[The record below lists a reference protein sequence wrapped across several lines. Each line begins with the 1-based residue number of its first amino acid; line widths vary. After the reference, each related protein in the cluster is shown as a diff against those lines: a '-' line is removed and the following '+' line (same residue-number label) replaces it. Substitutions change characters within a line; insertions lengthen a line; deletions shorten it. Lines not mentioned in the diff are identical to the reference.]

1 MILFS
6 SFYRDIKAISVP
18 EGLGTNVEPAFRN
31 YVTNGLIRTQTY
43 IPCLRSNSIDFQ
55 CQIDAKDFCNAA
67 ILDGPDGM
75 IQQVYA
81 FKPGKD
87 CRKYYYEPVSTNFI
101 NCWIEEQKCTL
112 CDATVPPANNYVYTD
127 PYCNYVID
135 GDAVCNTP
143 YLPSVPED
151 DSTFRL
157 CAKRYFARG
166 PDKKLYLAPRFP
178 CGYVVAIHYEGIKRT
193 YRNTDP
199 VWQED
204 DIKHAVAKFAE
215 AELALK
221 DRDTQSWQ
229 ALMITYNEMIR
240 DINHRCRRERR
251 LPLSTDCGSEM
262 IDSLLPFVN
271 PLPQNNVYDAELC
284 LQPGDTASPYVVCP
298 D

>member
-6 SFYRDIKAISVP
+6 SFYRDIKAIAVP

-31 YVTNGLIRTQTY
+31 YVTNGLIRTQTF
-43 IPCLRSNSIDFQ
+43 IPCLRSSNIDFQ
-55 CQIDAKDFCNAA
+55 CQMDARDFCNAA

-75 IQQVYA
+75 ILQVYV

-87 CRKYYYEPVSTNFI
+87 CRKFYYDPVSTNFI
-101 NCWIEEQKCTL
+101 NCWVEEQKCTL
-112 CDATVPPANNYVYTD
+112 CDATTPPTDYVYND
-127 PYCNYVID
+127 PYCNYVIP
-135 GDAVCNTP
+135 GDVVCDTP
-143 YLPSVPED
+143 YLPAVPED
-151 DSTFRL
+151 DRIFRL
-157 CAKRYFARG
+157 CTNRYFAVG
-166 PDKKLYLAPRFP
+166 PDKKIYLAPRFP

-193 YRNTDP
+193 YRNNDP
-199 VWQED
+199 VWEED

-229 ALMITYNEMIR
+229 ALMITYNELMR

-251 LPLSTDCGSEM
+251 LPLRRDCGGEQV
-262 IDSLLPFVN
+262 DSLLPFVN
-271 PLPQNNVYDAELC
+271 PLPQDNVYDANLC
-284 LQPGDTASPYVVCP
+284 LQPGDEVSPYVICP